1 MTATLASPLRFQEYY
16 RYGDDTER
24 RYEWLD
30 GALTPITPLSFLHLL
45 VGERLAVLFNEAIR
59 RQGRSWLCLKE
70 VGVRTGLRKSRV
82 ADLAIVDRAS
92 VLSALEQVA
101 ICETAPELVVE
112 IVSPESRQ
120 RDYRYKR
127 SEYAANEVPEYWIV
141 DPEQRQVM
149 ILIFNDGLY
158 DEIRLTQ
165 DPFLSSPQFPDLGV
179 TVDQLFTF
187 SDSASAGAG
196 SP

>member
-1 MTATLASPLRFQEYY
+1 MTATLAPPLSFQEYC

-30 GALTPITPLSFLHLL
+30 GALTPMTPPSFLHLL
-45 VGERLAVLFNEAIR
+45 VGERLMTLFNEAIR
-59 RQGRSWLCLKE
+59 QQGRSWLCLKE

-101 ICETAPELVVE
+101 ICETAPQLVVE

-127 SEYAANEVPEYWIV
+127 SEYAANEIAEYWIV
-141 DPEQRQVM
+141 DPEQKQVM
-149 ILIFNDGLY
+149 LLTFNEGLY
-158 DEIRLTQ
+158 EETRLTANQ
-165 DPFLSSPQFPDLGV
+165 PLASPQFPNLGV
-179 TVDQLFTF
+179 TVQELFNF
-187 SDSASAGAG
+187 SDSDPS
-196 SP
+196 